1 MVVEMDIFKDFLK
14 SNIFL
19 WLNGTW
25 KKARI
30 LNLQAQRLKA
40 ILVKW
45 SLINMALD
53 MLSLKKAAGRIPNGD
68 PAKQQLRHTN
78 QNPKETKQETERE

>member
-1 MVVEMDIFKDFLK
+1 MKESQDSKFTSTEIEV
-14 SNIFL
+14 
-19 WLNGTW
+19 
-25 KKARI
+25 
-30 LNLQAQRLKA
+30 

-53 MLSLKKAAGRIPNGD
+53 MLSLKKAAGRNPNGD